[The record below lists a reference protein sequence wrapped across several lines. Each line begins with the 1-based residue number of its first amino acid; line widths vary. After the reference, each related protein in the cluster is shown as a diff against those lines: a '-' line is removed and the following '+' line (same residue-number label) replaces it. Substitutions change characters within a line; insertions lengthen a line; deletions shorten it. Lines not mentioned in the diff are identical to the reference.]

1 MTSVN
6 PYLNF
11 GGNSEEVLNFYAK
24 VFHTQI
30 AMMMRYGDSPGQENL
45 PAEQKNALMHG
56 SLPLGNTML
65 MVTDAFDTEHYKLNP
80 GNNFSLSINTDSKEE
95 TDRIFNEL
103 SEGGSIQLK
112 PENTFWGAYFGMC
125 TDKFGVQWML
135 SFDEQRK
142 AQ

>member
-30 AMMMRYGDSPGQENL
+30 AMMMRYGDSPDQENL

-65 MVTDAFDTEHYKLNP
+65 MVTDAFDSWRPIWQSVY
-80 GNNFSLSINTDSKEE
+80 
-95 TDRIFNEL
+95 
-103 SEGGSIQLK
+103 
-112 PENTFWGAYFGMC
+112 AA
-125 TDKFGVQWML
+125 
-135 SFDEQRK
+135 K
-142 AQ
+142 ASWR